1 MEASCSSNCSNDACS
16 REEKKAMH
24 KKLLVYE
31 DMRDLSL
38 LNYPGVRTSDSSPY
52 LAMKKPVLSE
62 RLLMTVTDL
71 LK

>member
-1 MEASCSSNCSNDACS
+1 MP
-16 REEKKAMH
+16 

-71 LK
+71 LNEDSKFAEW